1 MQSRYKR
8 PVCLQMLVAG
18 MLSLLTMSIISCLIY
33 ILTFDNNGNQMNI
46 INQLNRWLSYW
57 ECDMIIY
64 FPVCLSSLLLIHY
77 MGIFKNIMY
86 SAKMVVFESALFVVS
101 EKLLYYKL
109 LIDGHYLLS
118 AVLFSA
124 MIAMYMAYMIKK
136 IFIRRYDSFQN
147 GLKIL
152 DMKPRMDERVDNA
165 IAIITNLILLIPG
178 LTITFLSAFYWDDA
192 VIIVANANLW
202 ALGARLFGYVVIFL

>member
-18 MLSLLTMSIISCLIY
+18 MLSLLIMSITSCLIY

-64 FPVCLSSLLLIHY
+64 FPVGMSSLLLIHY

-101 EKLLYYKL
+101 ENLLYYKL

-147 GLKIL
+147 GLKLL

-178 LTITFLSAFYWDDA
+178 LAITFFVSL
-192 VIIVANANLW
+192 L
-202 ALGARLFGYVVIFL
+202 LG